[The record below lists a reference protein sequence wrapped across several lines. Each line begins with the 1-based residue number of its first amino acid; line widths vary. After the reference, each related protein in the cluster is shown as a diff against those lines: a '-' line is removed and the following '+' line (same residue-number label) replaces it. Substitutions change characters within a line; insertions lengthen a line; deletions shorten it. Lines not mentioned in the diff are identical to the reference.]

1 MSRLFSVT
9 LWVLTVLTLPVIFL
23 TLAGTVFFEPLAG
36 VLGVVFAVLY
46 LVIVIWALS
55 RTPLWPDFRSFRRT
69 REGRKRRR
77 HGSTMQWV
85 AASLLWGAFVSTALL
100 LVPAQAVID
109 LTRKWGWDFFMASFG
124 GAYPEEI
131 VKSLGIA
138 IILLVFRQLNR
149 PWHGLVTGAL
159 VGLGF
164 EVNENFL
171 YGVTGALIHA
181 NSDVG
186 GVLFM
191 WGSRTL
197 YGPLIH
203 TILSAFAGYGIALAF
218 FRANKTRAWRWGVAL
233 AWIFVAFALH
243 FAWNMLWDSNIAS
256 IINIVVISLIMYPL
270 FIYLIWRNWRDARAD
285 GTYGYAPGVITTTR
299 DLALIDAPTTPP
311 SPATLPVDARGG
323 KDETAIE

>member
-9 LWVLTVLTLPVIFL
+9 LWVLIVLSLPMSFL
-23 TLAGTVFFEPLAG
+23 TLAGTALFDPLAG
-36 VLGVVFAVLY
+36 VLGVVFSVLY
-46 LVIVIWALS
+46 FVVVIWVLS
-55 RTPLWPDFRSFRRT
+55 RTPFWPDFRTFRRT
-69 REGRKRRR
+69 PDGRKRRR
-77 HGSTMQWV
+77 HGSTTQWV
-85 AASLLWGAFVSTALL
+85 AASLLWGAFASMALL

-138 IILLVFRQLNR
+138 VILLVFRQLNR
-149 PWHGLVTGAL
+149 PWHGLITGAL

-181 NSDVG
+181 NSDVD
-186 GVLFM
+186 GVLLM
-191 WGSRTL
+191 WGSRSIA
-197 YGPLIH
+197 GPLIH
-203 TILSAFAGYGIALAF
+203 TILSAFAGYGIGLAF

-243 FAWNMLWDSNIAS
+243 FAWNMLWESYTAS
-256 IINIVVISLIMYPL
+256 IINIVVVSLIMYPL
-270 FIYLIWRNWRDARAD
+270 FIYLIWRNWREARAD
-285 GTYGYAPGVITTTR
+285 GTYGYAPGAVTNTAQ
-299 DLALIDAPTTPP
+299 LELIHAPTTL
-311 SPATLPVDARGG
+311 SAETRGG
-323 KDETAIE
+323 KEETAIE